1 MPDTDL
7 EIRGGGHPEGG
18 PVSKK
23 KFFWPFGPEFGLK
36 IRAGGGVAGAPGPLP
51 GSATATSDNQISMIF
66 QRQITV
72 FKD

>member
-18 PVSKK
+18 SSLQK
-23 KFFWPFGPEFGLK
+23 KFFGLFGPEFGLK
-36 IRAGGGVAGAPGPLP
+36 IREGKAGPPGPLP
-51 GSATATSDNQISMIF
+51 WIGTATSDKQISMIF
-66 QRQITV
+66 QGQITV

>member
-7 EIRGGGHPEGG
+7 EIRGGGGPPEGG
-18 PVSKK
+18 SSLQKK
-23 KFFWPFGPEFGLK
+23 IFWPFGPEFGLK
-36 IRAGGGVAGAPGPLP
+36 IRAGGVAGAPGPLP